1 MESFRLE
8 YGSGLPVPSP
18 GDLSSPG
25 MEPRS
30 PAWQADSLPLS
41 HLGSPSLTMDLIKS
55 ISLQGQIC
63 QRIKHRSLPQLVKGQ
78 LAHGKLPE
86 QIWQI
91 DYICPLILDK
101 GCPYV
106 CTAVNIYSGY
116 LVTIPFR
123 RVNQTNTIKTI

>member
-1 MESFRLE
+1 
-8 YGSGLPVPSP
+8 
-18 GDLSSPG
+18 
-25 MEPRS
+25 
-30 PAWQADSLPLS
+30 
-41 HLGSPSLTMDLIKS
+41 MDLIKS

-123 RVNQTNTIKTI
+123 RVNQTILLKQFEIMNLYYGVLLKFRVTMGHIIKVN